1 MQAIRKPEVFE
12 PPRGGPI
19 PEARPASAAVRSAI
33 VLFLLSLGA
42 ADPNVPLDAPAPVI
56 GAVEERFETV
66 YYDVPGR
73 TAQALAT
80 SLATRGPEY
89 QGRRFFG
96 LTEWEISVEYR
107 WTEQPAGC
115 TMEDVTIH
123 LAVETH
129 LPRRSDGL
137 SHDAELR
144 AEWDAFVEHLDAHER
159 GHRDLAVETAEAM
172 RHRLGTLRAVDC
184 AVIRRRADQT
194 VMAVMDTYDARHRIY
209 DGATNHGHT
218 QGVAWPR
225 PSDDRL
231 LASADRPTGVN

>member
-1 MQAIRKPEVFE
+1 M
-12 PPRGGPI
+12 
-19 PEARPASAAVRSAI
+19 RSAI

-42 ADPNVPLDAPAPVI
+42 ADPNGPPDAPAPMI
-56 GAVEERFETV
+56 GVVEERFETV

-96 LTEWEISVEYR
+96 LTEWEVSVEYH
-107 WTEQPAGC
+107 WTERPAGC

-129 LPRRSDGL
+129 LPRRSDDL
-137 SHDAELR
+137 DHDAELR
-144 AEWDAFVEHLDAHER
+144 AEWDGFVERLDAHER
-159 GHRDLAVETAEAM
+159 GHRDLAVEAADAM
-172 RHRLGTLRAVDC
+172 RHQLGALRAVDC
-184 AVIRRRADQT
+184 HAMRRRADRT

-209 DGATNHGHT
+209 DGFTNHGHT

-225 PSDDRL
+225 PSTDRL
-231 LASADRPTGVN
+231 LASADRAAGAN